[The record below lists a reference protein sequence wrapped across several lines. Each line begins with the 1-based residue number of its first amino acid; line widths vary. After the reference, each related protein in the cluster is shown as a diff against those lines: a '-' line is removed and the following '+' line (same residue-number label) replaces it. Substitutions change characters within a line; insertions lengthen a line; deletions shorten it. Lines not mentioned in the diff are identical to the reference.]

1 MYIDMPHF
9 AFEQPLKCK
18 WIPSKCIQIS
28 RPDIQGVA
36 ETAYISIS
44 AVSSKCMQVLLRW
57 SPVYH
62 VLLQIKCA
70 VTTDIFW
77 KHRIIDYWILVDYS
91 CVHQVI
97 GCRLRLYR
105 HFAFIVPPCSTATF
119 QGHQLFAA
127 APLRCH
133 DEHRGLGPLSQ
144 RCVLCPSGVGAA
156 RRASKYHS
164 EAWRFVRWIE
174 GGAWCL
180 RTSGRDGYWVESE
193 WTWDS

>member
-1 MYIDMPHF
+1 MYASLLMYFVIQYPHF
-9 AFEQPLKCK
+9 FSSGDLPCIMSCCK
-18 WIPSKCIQIS
+18 SSALSLLTFSGS
-28 RPDIQGVA
+28 RG
-36 ETAYISIS
+36 
-44 AVSSKCMQVLLRW
+44 
-57 SPVYH
+57 
-62 VLLQIKCA
+62 
-70 VTTDIFW
+70 
-77 KHRIIDYWILVDYS
+77 IIDYWILVGYS

-97 GCRLRLYR
+97 GCR
-105 HFAFIVPPCSTATF
+105 F

-133 DEHRGLGPLSQ
+133 DEHRGLGPLPQ

-180 RTSGRDGYWVESE
+180 RTPGRDGYWVESE
-193 WTWDS
+193 